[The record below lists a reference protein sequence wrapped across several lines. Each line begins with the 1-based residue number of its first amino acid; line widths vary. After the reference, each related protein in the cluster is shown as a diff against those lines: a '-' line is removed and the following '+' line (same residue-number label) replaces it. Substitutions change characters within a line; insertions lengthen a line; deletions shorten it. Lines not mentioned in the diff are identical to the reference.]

1 MDVDKVSELLRNYVE
16 IAKMVVSWREGNMTA
31 EVCLEQISYIITQPV
46 VDSNGKE
53 L

>member
-1 MDVDKVSELLRNYVE
+1 MDVNRVSALLQHYVE
-16 IAKMVVSWREGNMTA
+16 IAEMVVSWRQGNMTA

-46 VDSNGKE
+46 VDSNGKD

>member
-1 MDVDKVSELLRNYVE
+1 MDVNKVSALLQHYVE
-16 IAKMVVSWREGNMTA
+16 IAEMVVSWRQGNMTA

-46 VDSNGKE
+46 VDSNGKD

>member
-1 MDVDKVSELLRNYVE
+1 MDVNKVSELLQHYVQ
-16 IAKMVVSWREGNMTA
+16 IAEMVVSWRQGNMTA

-46 VDSNGKE
+46 VDSNGKD